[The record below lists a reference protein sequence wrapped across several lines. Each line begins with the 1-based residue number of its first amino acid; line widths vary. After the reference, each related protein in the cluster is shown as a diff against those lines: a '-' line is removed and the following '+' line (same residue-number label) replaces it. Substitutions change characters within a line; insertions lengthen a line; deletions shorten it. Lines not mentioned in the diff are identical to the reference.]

1 MEFQNYNIK
10 EKKKKKKKEVRRKI
24 KKSPPNYIK
33 SRTFKEVLQ
42 FFWGGLD
49 FIFYLSVHI
58 DHVGLVP

>member
-33 SRTFKEVLQ
+33 YAFKK
-42 FFWGGLD
+42 
-49 FIFYLSVHI
+49 
-58 DHVGLVP
+58 